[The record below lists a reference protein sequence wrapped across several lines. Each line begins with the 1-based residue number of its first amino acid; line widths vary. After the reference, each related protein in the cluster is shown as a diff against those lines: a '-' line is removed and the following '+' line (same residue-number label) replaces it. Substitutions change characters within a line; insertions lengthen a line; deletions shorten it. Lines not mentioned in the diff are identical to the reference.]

1 MKKELYMVVK
11 NNTKKKL
18 ELRLRKYYL
27 EDGLIKS
34 KYCYEKYFDDE
45 YYLNLYLSN
54 LNENDYVLK
63 FKDLFIFLLE
73 TKECNHETLED
84 YKYSFR
90 LMASIHNIEFTTITK
105 EDLKELIDSFE
116 SKALVK
122 KAKLLLSQLYKLA
135 LKSKI
140 IKEDFTK
147 SIRCHYIVNET
158 LYYKNYFIKA
168 ELSMMKN
175 KPFNTFTYDII
186 LFMINTGIKV
196 NDVLGLKI
204 TDIKDKKIIINKSYI
219 NNENELNDIALGI
232 YNKYKKINKL
242 YLFENR
248 GKKLTYDNFYK
259 RYFKKMMDYYGFDH
273 IPRDCYATYLHS
285 KSDKSKRKNGRGT
298 IKEYVGNKKV
308 YYAIVSIRNK
318 RVSIGAFESR
328 DAALNALDE
337 YYDNSIKLKNKNILL
352 STFKDIY
359 LMFIQFK
366 IEEGKSRNPVKQ
378 YNYAF
383 NALSM
388 LHNKRFNLL
397 STADLMQALYDSK
410 KNWPTIKVMI
420 LLIKQMYKVAIANN
434 VIKGN
439 KSELVSVGKY
449 SDLSKNPNSI
459 THSTFTKKEI
469 EIILSNN
476 GNKYMTDI
484 FKFLIYTGLR
494 INEFITLTKDE
505 IDLNNR
511 TIHIKEEHSKTGIER
526 YIPIHP
532 NIYDLVKNKYYTLK
546 SNDDYLFKSLN
557 KKPFNS
563 WNFRNTY
570 WKPFMK
576 LFNMNHLPHD
586 TRYTFSTFC
595 GYCKIS
601 VRDREIIMGHSV
613 KGDVKRIYDQPE
625 LLHRYSELCKLRFD
639 IEFYN
644 N

>member
-1 MKKELYMVVK
+1 
-11 NNTKKKL
+11 
-18 ELRLRKYYL
+18 
-27 EDGLIKS
+27 
-34 KYCYEKYFDDE
+34 
-45 YYLNLYLSN
+45 
-54 LNENDYVLK
+54 
-63 FKDLFIFLLE
+63 
-73 TKECNHETLED
+73 
-84 YKYSFR
+84 
-90 LMASIHNIEFTTITK
+90 
-105 EDLKELIDSFE
+105 
-116 SKALVK
+116 
-122 KAKLLLSQLYKLA
+122 
-135 LKSKI
+135 
-140 IKEDFTK
+140 
-147 SIRCHYIVNET
+147 
-158 LYYKNYFIKA
+158 
-168 ELSMMKN
+168 
-175 KPFNTFTYDII
+175 
-186 LFMINTGIKV
+186 
-196 NDVLGLKI
+196 
-204 TDIKDKKIIINKSYI
+204 
-219 NNENELNDIALGI
+219 
-232 YNKYKKINKL
+232 
-242 YLFENR
+242 
-248 GKKLTYDNFYK
+248 
-259 RYFKKMMDYYGFDH
+259 
-273 IPRDCYATYLHS
+273 
-285 KSDKSKRKNGRGT
+285 
-298 IKEYVGNKKV
+298 
-308 YYAIVSIRNK
+308 
-318 RVSIGAFESR
+318 
-328 DAALNALDE
+328 
-337 YYDNSIKLKNKNILL
+337 
-352 STFKDIY
+352 
-359 LMFIQFK
+359 
-366 IEEGKSRNPVKQ
+366 
-378 YNYAF
+378 
-383 NALSM
+383 
-388 LHNKRFNLL
+388 
-397 STADLMQALYDSK
+397 MQALYDSK

-434 VIKGN
+434 VIKEN

-494 INEFITLTKDE
+494 INEFITLTKDD

-557 KKPFNS
+557 NKPFNS